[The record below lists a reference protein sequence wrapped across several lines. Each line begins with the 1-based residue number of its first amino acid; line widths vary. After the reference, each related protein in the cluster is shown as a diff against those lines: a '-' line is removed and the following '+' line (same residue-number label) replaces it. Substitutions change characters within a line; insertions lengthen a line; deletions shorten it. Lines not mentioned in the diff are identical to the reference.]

1 MKTVAK
7 VASALTLGAL
17 FAFGAQSGICAG
29 NESPSK
35 MLEKTAWHN
44 GNTFYIFGTED
55 AEHNISAEGGSFHE
69 GGFKL
74 NLKYLGDGRYRQIE
88 QYTETEN
95 ATVTV
100 EQVPVSETVSYSYI
114 AFRNAGGEMI
124 DALLPLGSKADP
136 ESPSGFAAQGYA
148 EVADYISGSY
158 IREADNALL
167 VIRPNGT
174 GVDLTMDG
182 ETVFSQLH
190 EGMFEEIIPA
200 FDYNG
205 KHYLAEVTENGIIFR
220 EFSGA
225 SEELDYEQIRKQPG
239 IRYRS
244 NDNTE
249 PRFAY
254 LSSSLYSP
262 GFFLQFS
269 PEVLKLIRNELY
281 ARHGHVFQNRKLI
294 EYFNSRDW
302 YGVALST
309 NRPETPLTPVESF
322 NVKMIQIAE
331 RHLKD

>member
-1 MKTVAK
+1 
-7 VASALTLGAL
+7 
-17 FAFGAQSGICAG
+17 
-29 NESPSK
+29 
-35 MLEKTAWHN
+35 
-44 GNTFYIFGTED
+44 
-55 AEHNISAEGGSFHE
+55 
-69 GGFKL
+69 
-74 NLKYLGDGRYRQIE
+74 
-88 QYTETEN
+88 
-95 ATVTV
+95 
-100 EQVPVSETVSYSYI
+100 
-114 AFRNAGGEMI
+114 
-124 DALLPLGSKADP
+124 
-136 ESPSGFAAQGYA
+136 
-148 EVADYISGSY
+148 
-158 IREADNALL
+158 
-167 VIRPNGT
+167 
-174 GVDLTMDG
+174 MDG

-302 YGVALST
+302 YGVALSA